1 MVCWMLTYVIERK
14 MEVVQTAVAW
24 FIATDKKKMD
34 RDQTTYQAYLSTLCT
49 RGQVLL
55 NYAYGIYI
63 ACSVEQ
69 SATDKKET
77 GTSTMCPESRIFKK
91 RFGQLCSSLG
101 ENPESLYD
109 AFTKF
114 EIDCSQKNLTETFEV
129 SRLYAEQLPQE
140 TGIVWSLGSIVRKSS
155 GELANRIA
163 TDKML
168 NLVKANIV
176 ATKLMNLPGKRMVV
190 KVDPDA
196 SLPVMK
202 LI

>member
-1 MVCWMLTYVIERK
+1 MLTYVIERK

-91 RFGQLCSSLG
+91 RFRTCM
-101 ENPESLYD
+101 
-109 AFTKF
+109 
-114 EIDCSQKNLTETFEV
+114 KNWKYQEFMDEKSFDDILLKDM
-129 SRLYAEQLPQE
+129 RYA
-140 TGIVWSLGSIVRKSS
+140 TNN
-155 GELANRIA
+155 ANA
-163 TDKML
+163 L
-168 NLVKANIV
+168 
-176 ATKLMNLPGKRMVV
+176 
-190 KVDPDA
+190 
-196 SLPVMK
+196 
-202 LI
+202 